1 MHNEVSIELTIDRGE
16 IRAGDVVEPLSKVEL
31 KAKIGSLEALL
42 DLARALD
49 RMVTLALSVLYEAQ
63 CRYDFL
69 APYNDKSIKS
79 RTISLTDGMTLFEG
93 FPT

>member
-16 IRAGDVVEPLSKVEL
+16 IR
-31 KAKIGSLEALL
+31 L